1 MALLADL
8 GGCPGEVPCSPFPGA
23 PSPRSC
29 PSAPCPLPCTPRLL
43 QPRPLGMA
51 VCYAGRLLPPPDSM
65 GLLLGRPQLRR
76 GRGAAPGFGCRLSVL
91 PCSPVLFLPF
101 RFLISLDRQDLQ
113 PEIGIRS
120 GRQDPGSPSCQCPH
134 PRTCEL
140 CDKGTPRPRLRAL
153 RWGLPWVD
161 GGGGCW
167 LLPQGSE
174 KEGGGLRGSR
184 SVVLGLQTEAGCGA
198 GVAVAP
204 GTWEKPRADFL
215 LGPPGGWTEDTPSLP
230 SGTQSCAAVGS
241 SQRPQEARTGTGWV
255 PGSTAVLLG
264 PLLAEA
270 SGSPVCASPR
280 FLSLRCIPGS
290 FS

>member
-1 MALLADL
+1 MPGARGPCCQAAHLGQARPALRAWVPLSACKGSCGALALLADL
-8 GGCPGEVPCSPFPGA
+8 GGCPGVVPCSPFPGA

-161 GGGGCW
+161 GGGG
-167 LLPQGSE
+167 
-174 KEGGGLRGSR
+174 
-184 SVVLGLQTEAGCGA
+184 AGCYPRVLRRRV
-198 GVAVAP
+198 GV
-204 GTWEKPRADFL
+204 
-215 LGPPGGWTEDTPSLP
+215 
-230 SGTQSCAAVGS
+230 
-241 SQRPQEARTGTGWV
+241 
-255 PGSTAVLLG
+255 
-264 PLLAEA
+264 
-270 SGSPVCASPR
+270 
-280 FLSLRCIPGS
+280 
-290 FS
+290 